1 MQLKDFLNSIND
13 NKKNL
18 ITDNKSE
25 KLYTPFIVNRCLSYF
40 TDTILY
46 ANEMNMNAHVDNKL
60 QYDYFLNS
68 VRKRKRFSRWMK
80 QESSDDLEF
89 IKEHFDYSNK
99 KAKEAIEV
107 LGKEGIKAL
116 KENYSRGGKGG

>member
-46 ANEMNMNAHVDNKL
+46 ANEMNRNAHVDNKL